1 VHPLRLV
8 QPLRVATAREVPWGL
23 ALTASFALVTL
34 LFLGPLQPVDVEL
47 NRPWRQSW
55 PELRETVRLVVR
67 LGQRAVGLPIL
78 FAVAFYAARQVRC
91 WRPVVL
97 SVVAVLT
104 LNVAVGL
111 LKLSTGRETPRTGD
125 PDFFQSGIIYPS
137 GHSANAVLVY
147 GLAAYLAY
155 RFLPDRPVL
164 ARGLLV
170 LTIAVS
176 VAIPVGSLYLQTHW
190 LSDLVA
196 GWLVGGAVLASA
208 VRERGALHRLTALI
222 MQEGKRR
229 TSRGGRR

>member
-1 VHPLRLV
+1 MHPLRLV

-34 LFLGPLQPVDVEL
+34 LFLGPLQAVDVEL

-55 PELRETVRLVVR
+55 PELRDPVRLVVR
-67 LGQRAVGLPIL
+67 LGQRAVCLPLL
-78 FAVAFYAARQVRC
+78 FAVAVYAARRARS

-97 SVVAVLT
+97 SVVAVVT
-104 LNVAVGL
+104 LNLAVGL
-111 LKLSTGRETPRTGD
+111 LKLATGRDTPRTGD
-125 PDFFQSGIIYPS
+125 PDFFQDGIIYPS

-155 RFLPDRPVL
+155 RFLPDRPLL

-170 LTIAVS
+170 LTIGVS
-176 VAIPVGSLYLQTHW
+176 LAMLGCSLYLRTHW

-208 VRERGALHRLTALI
+208 VQERGLLHRITELAV
-222 MQEGKRR
+222 R
-229 TSRGGRR
+229 TLGGRR

>member
-1 VHPLRLV
+1 V

-34 LFLGPLQPVDVEL
+34 LFLGPLQAVDVEL

-55 PELRETVRLVVR
+55 PELRDTVRLVMR
-67 LGQRAVGLPIL
+67 LGQRAVALPVL
-78 FAVAFYAARQVRC
+78 FAFAVYVARRARS

-97 SVVAVLT
+97 SVVAVLAVN
-104 LNVAVGL
+104 LAVGL
-111 LKLSTGRETPRTGD
+111 LKLATGRETPRTGD
-125 PDFFQSGIIYPS
+125 PDFFEGGIFYPS

-147 GLAAYLAY
+147 GLTAYLAY
-155 RFLPDRPVL
+155 RFLPDRHRL
-164 ARGLLV
+164 AGGLLV
-170 LTIAVS
+170 LTTAVS
-176 VAIPVGSLYLQTHW
+176 LAMLVGSLYLQTHW

-208 VRERGALHRLTALI
+208 VQERGALHRLTALI